1 MAEKSN
7 ADLGNGEVT
16 ESPPVTT
23 AKPVPLQKQPG
34 EVNINLVMRR
44 DSSPFNFRK
53 FSLYTA

>member
-23 AKPVPLQKQPG
+23 AKPVILQKQPG
-34 EVNINLVMRR
+34 EVNIESLLAKNRR
-44 DSSPFNFRK
+44 
-53 FSLYTA
+53 